1 MTALALTSPHVLP
14 RHSVLIRGLDQRP
27 LATVYGDSEAQAWQ
41 GACEVALAVADLR
54 GLQVVRDRS
63 AAEVQLCTSAR

>member
-1 MTALALTSPHVLP
+1 MSAVCTSPHVLP
-14 RHSVLIRGLDQRP
+14 KFSVLIRGPERRV
-27 LATVYGDSEAQAWQ
+27 LARVYGDTEAQAWQ